1 MKNMTSKIFKNIFVS
16 CLLVLFST
24 IVIIFGVM
32 YNFYG
37 NELMDE
43 LKDEIKI
50 VSTGVEKSGIEFL
63 ESLNLEDNKRITWI
77 NEDGS
82 VKFDTDVTADKMS
95 NHINRQE
102 IQQALEKGTGE
113 AIRNSDTLSERTM
126 YCAKLMK
133 DGTIIRVSTNQYTIW
148 ILLLDMIQPLLVMIF
163 ITLIIS
169 YLVAYLASRKIV
181 QPINQINLEDATA
194 NATYPELNPLVE
206 KIRTQ
211 NKVISSQIKELKRA
225 QAEFRTITNNMKESL
240 IVVDSHKKILSLNN
254 SARNLFNL
262 PKDAENQYIDDFEI
276 EKIFLDYIKSSL
288 FGEHMSEVIE
298 YNDCWFEV
306 FCNPVCVDE
315 RVKGAV
321 VIILDVTEKHQRET
335 LRREFS
341 ANVSHELKT
350 PLAAIL
356 ASAEV
361 VSMENTPK
369 ETDIHFS
376 KNIIKET
383 NRLITLV
390 NDIIKLSKLESSSID
405 IVTEKFDLYEIGQS
419 VVERLQPIAVE
430 KDIKLNLVGE
440 STVLSGVPAVLE
452 EVVYNLVDNSIKYN
466 KPYGKVNITIA
477 PVNGRATVIVEDT
490 GIGISEDNKER
501 IFERFYRVDKS
512 RSKEVGGTG
521 LGLSIVKHGVEYHN
535 GQLKIESEINKGTK
549 ITVTL

>member
-1 MKNMTSKIFKNIFVS
+1 MTNKIFKNIFIS

-50 VSTGVEKSGIEFL
+50 VSTGVEKGGIEFL
-63 ESLNLEDNKRITWI
+63 ESLNVEDDKRITWI
-77 NEDGS
+77 NQDGT
-82 VKFDTDVTADKMS
+82 VKFDTDVTADKMA

-102 IQQALEKGTGE
+102 IQQAMEKGTGE

-133 DGTIIRVSTNQYTIW
+133 DGTVIRVSTNQYTIW
-148 ILLLDMIQPLLVMIF
+148 ILLLDMIQPLFVVIF

-169 YLVAYLASRKIV
+169 YFVAYLASRKIV
-181 QPINQINLEDATA
+181 QPINEINLEDATA
-194 NATYPELNPLVE
+194 VSTYSELNPLVE

-225 QAEFRTITNNMKESL
+225 QAEFCTITGNMKESL

-254 SARNLFNL
+254 SARTLFNL
-262 PKDAENQYIDDFEI
+262 PKDAENRYIDDFNI
-276 EKIFLDYIKSSL
+276 DKIFLDYIKSSL
-288 FGEHMSEVIE
+288 FGEHISEGIE
-298 YNDCWFEV
+298 YNNAWFEV
-306 FCNPVCVDE
+306 FCNPVCVDD

-361 VSMENTPK
+361 VSMESTPK

-383 NRLITLV
+383 NRLIALV
-390 NDIIKLSKLESSSID
+390 NDIIKLSKLDSNSIET
-405 IVTEKFDLYEIGQS
+405 ITEKFDLYEIGQS
-419 VVERLQPIAVE
+419 VVERLQPIATE
-430 KDIKLNLVGE
+430 NDINLNLIGE
-440 STVLSGVPAVLE
+440 STVVNGVPAVLE

-466 KPYGKVNITIA
+466 KPYGKVDITIA
-477 PVNGRATVIVEDT
+477 PVNGRATIIVEDT
-490 GIGISEDNKER
+490 GIGISEEDEDR

-549 ITVTL
+549 ITVTF